1 MKIIAIIPL
10 LLAPHLGSFPDY
22 CLASGKFAISLSLS
36 FSLLDIIEDVSLLQ
50 CLAAMLPLNRMDEDP
65 GDDIA
70 YRIWIG
76 TIVTV
81 VPATVITA
89 LRFIARTVSRVG
101 LWWDDYT
108 IAVALVRFLW
118 HFLEE
123 TDSLT
128 GSR

>member
-1 MKIIAIIPL
+1 MRSHLLPSL
-10 LLAPHLGSFPDY
+10 LLF
-22 CLASGKFAISLSLS
+22 
-36 FSLLDIIEDVSLLQ
+36 DIIDDVSLLQ
-50 CLAAMLPLNRMDEDP
+50 CLPAMNRMDEDP

-89 LRFIARTVSRVG
+89 LRFTARTVSRVG

-108 IAVALVRFLW
+108 IAAALVRFL
-118 HFLEE
+118 
-123 TDSLT
+123 
-128 GSR
+128 

>member
-1 MKIIAIIPL
+1 
-10 LLAPHLGSFPDY
+10 
-22 CLASGKFAISLSLS
+22 
-36 FSLLDIIEDVSLLQ
+36 
-50 CLAAMLPLNRMDEDP
+50 MLPLNRMDEDP

>member
-1 MKIIAIIPL
+1 ML
-10 LLAPHLGSFPDY
+10 L
-22 CLASGKFAISLSLS
+22 
-36 FSLLDIIEDVSLLQ
+36 
-50 CLAAMLPLNRMDEDP
+50 LNRMDEDP

>member
-1 MKIIAIIPL
+1 MP
-10 LLAPHLGSFPDY
+10 
-22 CLASGKFAISLSLS
+22 
-36 FSLLDIIEDVSLLQ
+36 
-50 CLAAMLPLNRMDEDP
+50 PLNGMDEDP
-65 GDDIA
+65 GENIA

-81 VPATVITA
+81 VPATVITT

-118 HFLEE
+118 DLEGM
-123 TDSLT
+123 DLLT
-128 GSR
+128 AIR